1 MVYALSVGGVVVL
14 MLGGLLWSQQ
24 RVLLYHP
31 DPTRVSP
38 AAAGLKTVREVVLE
52 TPDGIKLISWYGRA
66 RPGQPTLLY
75 FHGNASNLAG
85 RAGRV
90 GEYLAKG
97 RGMMMMSYRGY
108 GGSEGRATEANNFND
123 ARLAYDWLRGEG
135 VAAED
140 IVVYGESLGSGVAVH
155 LATQVPVGGIILD
168 APFTSIT
175 DVGKRIYPYLPVRTF
190 LFDRYD
196 SLSRIGSISAPL
208 LIVHG
213 DRDDLIPIEMG
224 RKLYHAAP
232 QPKTFEAIAG
242 GGHADHYL
250 FGSYDVIHG
259 WIDARWGGKGASAG
273 RGGPDGVLAP
283 SKAD

>member
-1 MVYALSVGGVVVL
+1 MIYALSIGGAVVL
-14 MLGGLLWSQQ
+14 VLGGLLWSQQ
-24 RVLLYHP
+24 RILLYHP

-38 AAAGLKTVREVVLE
+38 TAAGLKTVREVVLE
-52 TPDGIKLISWYGRA
+52 AGDGVKLVAWYAAA

-90 GEYLAKG
+90 GEYLNKG
-97 RGMMMMSYRGY
+97 RGMLMLSCRGY
-108 GGSEGRATEANNFND
+108 GGSEGRPTEANNFAD
-123 ARLAYDWLRGEG
+123 ARLAYDWLRAQG
-135 VAAED
+135 VAASD
-140 IVVYGESLGSGVAVH
+140 IVLYGESLGSGVAVH

-175 DVGKRIYPYLPVRTF
+175 DVGQRIYPYLPVRTF

-196 SLSRIGSISAPL
+196 SLSRIGAIEAPL

-232 QPKTFEAIAG
+232 QPKTFEAIVG

-259 WIDARWGGKGASAG
+259 WIDARWGRKEPSAV
-273 RGGPDGVLAP
+273 RGGAEGVQSP
-283 SKAD
+283 STVD